1 MLVGL
6 VEQVTTHPTLPEIE
20 NSPSTCDG
28 FKIGLNHVMCVIAL
42 INPTMSWFTEYF
54 IKYLSHVLPL
64 YFPLYFPGK
73 GKVPV
78 RMMVNAR
85 KAMDVRIGHDKVVE
99 RIEFYLVVGS
109 CF

>member
-1 MLVGL
+1 M
-6 VEQVTTHPTLPEIE
+6 
-20 NSPSTCDG
+20 
-28 FKIGLNHVMCVIAL
+28 
-42 INPTMSWFTEYF
+42 
-54 IKYLSHVLPL
+54 LPL